1 MSRARELSR
10 LGNINVLSG
19 DDVNSEVGIASTVPR
34 STLDVRGELQVGT
47 GIQVGP
53 AGVITATSFDGALG
67 GNIVAAACTFT
78 TGTFTGNVTIGGT
91 LTYEDVTNV
100 DALGIVT
107 ARAGVNV
114 SGGQLLVGSGVTIGN
129 AGVATFSGTSD
140 VHLLDSVKLN
150 LGDGSDLSIYHNGSN
165 GYSYIE
171 DTGSGRLVVK
181 TSYFEIDNE
190 AGNEAILEG
199 IADGAVKAYYNGSL
213 KLETT
218 SGGIQVTG
226 NDGVTIVGAQ
236 DNSADLFFNADGGD
250 DNDDKWYLGA
260 YAGGPF
266 KLLNYASGSWETNIE
281 ANGNGNVELYF
292 NNSKKFETNNDGT
305 VTTGVSTATGGLRI
319 NADGSASASHLALG
333 ASLDDLVMW
342 HQNGNSYLVNNDG
355 NLTLRSD
362 GHVYI
367 QDTSGNTLADFNED
381 GPVELYHNAN
391 KKFET
396 TNDGTVTTG
405 ISTATGGL
413 AINADS
419 KKLTLGADA
428 DFDIYHSGSTNFIT
442 ATTHN
447 IHIDLQ
453 SGTENSAKFIQN
465 GAVELYHNGTKTF
478 ETTSVGAAIT
488 SLAHDGGLTVGA
500 GSNNQSTALD
510 LKAKSS
516 GGTEYTGR
524 ISVARGNGA
533 ISMSDGSS
541 TYIAMDAIGVRL
553 SGIVTASAGVAYTG
567 LLRESFAKTDGRLSA
582 NTNIDLEDGMVH
594 YFTTTENTTST
605 PNIRWNSSF
614 SLNNKMNINDAI
626 TVTIISAAAAAGYS
640 AQLTI
645 DGSAVTE
652 QWVGGDAPSEGGSD
666 GYDIYTYNILKTADA
681 TFFVIGNLVNAT

>member
-34 STLDVRGELQVGT
+34 STLDVRGEMKVGT
-47 GIQVGP
+47 AIQAGT
-53 AGVITATSFDGALG
+53 AGVLTATSFSGALG

-100 DALGIVT
+100 DALGIIT

-150 LGDGSDLSIYHNGSN
+150 LGDGSDLSLYHNGSN

-250 DNDDKWYLGA
+250 DNDDKWYIGA

-292 NNSKKFETNNDGT
+292 NDSKK
-305 VTTGVSTATGGLRI
+305 L
-319 NADGSASASHLALG
+319 
-333 ASLDDLVMW
+333 
-342 HQNGNSYLVNNDG
+342 
-355 NLTLRSD
+355 
-362 GHVYI
+362 
-367 QDTSGNTLADFNED
+367 
-381 GPVELYHNAN
+381 
-391 KKFET
+391 ET

-405 ISTATGGL
+405 ISTVDGLRLGDNEYISVGAGGTGDLQLSHNGSHSY
-413 AINADS
+413 INHGGTGD
-419 KKLTLGADA
+419 LWIRNTQTNG
-428 DFDIYHSGSTNFIT
+428 DIYIVPSDSNGAFVVQSTTGEVIIQGSTNGDVELYYNNSKKFETTNDGVVIT
-442 ATTHN
+442 GITTSDGLDMGDDEAIKLGVSDDLVIKHDGSDN
-447 IHIDLQ
+447 IINSMTQNDLWIKHGSDVQ
-453 SGTENSAKFIQN
+453 AAFKAD
-465 GAVELYHNGTKTF
+465 GAVEAYYDASKKF
-478 ETTSVGAAIT
+478 ETTN
-488 SLAHDGGLTVGA
+488 DGVVVT
-500 GSNNQSTALD
+500 
-510 LKAKSS
+510 
-516 GGTEYTGR
+516 
-524 ISVARGNGA
+524 
-533 ISMSDGSS
+533 
-541 TYIAMDAIGVRL
+541 
-553 SGIVTASAGVAYTG
+553 GIVTTSAGVAYTG

-582 NTNIDLEDGMVH
+582 NTNIDLEKGMVH
-594 YFTTTENTTST
+594 YFTTAENTTST
-605 PNIRWNSSF
+605 PNIRWNSSI

-640 AQLTI
+640 AQMTI
-645 DGSAVTE
+645 DGGGISE
-652 QWVGGDAPSEGGSD
+652 QWVGGDAPDEGGAN

-681 TFFVIGNLVNAT
+681 TFFVIAHVVNAT